1 MTSQDFWLLPSRGC
15 CDSLELQRWTWEAH
29 SESFS
34 DAASS
39 QFPFPS
45 AHRAC
50 HFARPHLPTVLRHFH
65 GAVELLVVEW
75 LEKVEVEMRQLW
87 ALPVLEVT
95 LPIAAVTL
103 LVAEG
108 TLDVAMYSTDEE
120 ASVLGVQV

>member
-1 MTSQDFWLLPSRGC
+1 
-15 CDSLELQRWTWEAH
+15 
-29 SESFS
+29 
-34 DAASS
+34 
-39 QFPFPS
+39 
-45 AHRAC
+45 
-50 HFARPHLPTVLRHFH
+50 
-65 GAVELLVVEW
+65 VVEW

-108 TLDVAMYSTDEE
+108 TLDVAMCSTDEE